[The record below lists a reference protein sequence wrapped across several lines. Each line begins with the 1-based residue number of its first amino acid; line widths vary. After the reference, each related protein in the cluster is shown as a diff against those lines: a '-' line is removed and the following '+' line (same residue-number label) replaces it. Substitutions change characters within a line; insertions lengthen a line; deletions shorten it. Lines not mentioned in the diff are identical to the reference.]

1 MQILQGMDPDKMII
15 VLPTA
20 LIAMYLII
28 TLQKVLCERRN
39 PHIGLILPAVCFI
52 ASTVLAVRP
61 LLVAEPGEFD
71 GLVLFC
77 IRMWFTFNIATLV
90 FLFPYY
96 KHRKIARAAAEQQL
110 KDGQADSMEDGQA
123 DSEGSENADG
133 EKCGQAD
140 SQKGRQAD
148 SQKGRQAD

>member
-1 MQILQGMDPDKMII
+1 MDPDKMII

-110 KDGQADSMEDGQA
+110 KDGQADSK
-123 DSEGSENADG
+123 GSENADG

-140 SQKGRQAD
+140 SADAAKGRQAD
-148 SQKGRQAD
+148 SQKDRQAD

>member
-110 KDGQADSMEDGQA
+110 KDGQADSK
-123 DSEGSENADG
+123 GSENADG

-140 SQKGRQAD
+140 SADAAKGRQAD
-148 SQKGRQAD
+148 SQKDRQAD